1 MPLTRDHYLNLKCGL
16 SADMSDGMLWLEQK
30 GANVTAGISLDS
42 SSDLMF
48 DEDDGT
54 MSLSAAGTFFLSM
67 PATKAQAENL
77 AKMLGAEFNF
87 VEKLDPESEAKLRN
101 LVQSDIEE
109 VRN

>member
-1 MPLTRDHYLNLKCGL
+1 
-16 SADMSDGMLWLEQK
+16 
-30 GANVTAGISLDS
+30 
-42 SSDLMF
+42 
-48 DEDDGT
+48 
-54 MSLSAAGTFFLSM
+54 M